1 MRKLLVA
8 LALVPAFSQAALVI
22 EGGPAQSA
30 PQPASSNSS
39 APVVKA
45 ANPAASSVTT
55 APAPAAA
62 AAVAAATPEP
72 QGFVVAPLWEATPA
86 DQTFQGLF
94 ARWGK
99 QAGWTT
105 FWEVGQDVP
114 VVASSPFPGSFTD
127 AVQAVLD
134 TTLSTDL
141 PVHPCFYT
149 NNVVRVL
156 PTSTECN
163 PK

>member
-22 EGGPAQSA
+22 EGGPVPNAPQSA
-30 PQPASSNSS
+30 SNNSNV
-39 APVVKA
+39 PTVKA
-45 ANPAASSVTT
+45 ANASATGATDARGGAITAATASAAS
-55 APAPAAA
+55 
-62 AAVAAATPEP
+62 EP
-72 QGFVVAPLWEATPA
+72 QGFVVAPLWEASPA
-86 DQTFQGLF
+86 DQTFRQLF
-94 ARWGK
+94 ERWGA
-99 QAGWTT
+99 QAGWKT
-105 FWEVGQDVP
+105 FWEVGQEIP
-114 VVASSPFPGSFTD
+114 VVASSPFYGTFTD
-127 AVQAVLD
+127 AAQAVLD

-149 NNVVRVL
+149 NNVMRVL

>member
-30 PQPASSNSS
+30 PQAASSNSN
-39 APVVKA
+39 APGAKA
-45 ANPAASSVTT
+45 ANPPASGATT
-55 APAPAAA
+55 ARAPAAPAAA
-62 AAVAAATPEP
+62 PAAIPEP
-72 QGFVVAPLWEATPA
+72 QGFVVAPLWEASPA

-105 FWEVGQDVP
+105 FWEVGQDIP
-114 VVASSPFPGSFTD
+114 VVASSPFSGSFTD

-156 PTSTECN
+156 PTSTECS